1 MSDSIFDCIVAG
13 GGHAG
18 SEAAVALARMG
29 HISLTDS
36 SIRWLKLSRPATTM
50 MRRRPFCSAEP
61 VKP

>member
-29 HISLTDS
+29 HSVLLISGNLD
-36 SIRWLKLSRPATTM
+36 RLGYL
-50 MRRRPFCSAEP
+50 
-61 VKP
+61 